1 MSDKKPLVSIL
12 MAVYNGE
19 KYLREAIE
27 SMLNQTYTNFEF
39 LIINDGSTDKTE
51 EIILSYKDER
61 IRYVKNEQNLKLIA
75 SLNKGLDLAIG
86 KYIARMDADD
96 ISLPERLEKQVEYLE
111 KNPQIGVLGSWVEI
125 IGKEEPMIIQHKTN
139 FNDIRVELLFHNY
152 LCHPSVIINNLLIKK
167 HNLKYPN
174 FLHAEDYG
182 LWIQVAKYG
191 KIEILP
197 EILLNYREHG
207 DNISLTLKNKQKE
220 QDSKIRRI
228 QLIELGLEFT
238 DELFLEYEKLI
249 DEEIIS
255 SKQTFKEL
263 IHLLNC
269 ILKKLEDIHLK
280 AVFMRE
286 LSKKLMNALLKIDWS
301 FGLKEAFL
309 IYFSKFKI
317 PTRVILH
324 SIRKNYL
331 NDSFNSSI

>member
-1 MSDKKPLVSIL
+1 LVSIL

-39 LIINDGSTDKTE
+39 LIINDGSTDTTE
-51 EIILSYKDER
+51 EIIMSYQDER
-61 IRYVKNEQNLKLIA
+61 IRHIKNEQNLKLIA

-96 ISLPERLEKQVEYLE
+96 ISMPERLKKQVEYLE

-152 LCHPSVIINNLLIKK
+152 LCHPSVMLNNLILKK
-167 HNLKYPN
+167 HNLNYPN

-197 EILLNYREHG
+197 EFLLKYREHG
-207 DNISLTLKNKQKE
+207 ENISLTLKKE
-220 QDSKIRRI
+220 QKIQDSTIRKI
-228 QLIELGLEFT
+228 QLNELGVVFT
-238 DELFLEYEKLI
+238 DELFSEYEKLI
-249 DEEIIS
+249 DEEVIYTQQS
-255 SKQTFKEL
+255 F
-263 IHLLNC
+263 
-269 ILKKLEDIHLK
+269 KKLIDFLNSIVKNLK
-280 AVFMRE
+280 DVNLQTVFMRE

-309 IYFSKFKI
+309 VYSSKFEI
-317 PTRVILH
+317 SHRLIFHL
-324 SIRKNYL
+324 IRKT
-331 NDSFNSSI
+331 

>member
-1 MSDKKPLVSIL
+1 MSEKTPLVSIL

-39 LIINDGSTDKTE
+39 LIINDGSTDTTE
-51 EIILSYKDER
+51 EIIMSYQDER
-61 IRYVKNEQNLKLIA
+61 IRHIKNEQNLKLIA

-96 ISLPERLEKQVEYLE
+96 ISMPERLEKQVEFME
-111 KNPQIGVLGSWVEI
+111 RKPEIGVLGSWVEI

-197 EILLNYREHG
+197 EFLLKYREHG
-207 DNISLTLKNKQKE
+207 ENISLTLKKE
-220 QDSKIRRI
+220 QKIQDSTIRKI
-228 QLIELGLEFT
+228 QLNELGVVFT
-238 DELFLEYEKLI
+238 DELFSEYEKLI
-249 DEEIIS
+249 DEEEIT

-263 IHLLNC
+263 IHLLNG

-280 AVFMRE
+280 AVFIRE
-286 LSKKLMNALLKIDWS
+286 LSKKLMNSLHKIDWS

-309 IYFSKFKI
+309 VYSSRFDIKA
-317 PTRVILH
+317 RVILH
-324 SIRKNYL
+324 LIKK
-331 NDSFNSSI
+331 